1 MTLLVPQLKVRIKII
16 KYNRTLF
23 ITLTYNK
30 DNRNYYVLIYLWY
43 YYCYLFMDNE
53 DFYITDEGYKCFT
66 EKYHLKRGYCCK
78 SNCKH
83 CPYGYN
89 PNID

>member
-1 MTLLVPQLKVRIKII
+1 VKII
-16 KYNRTLF
+16 TASSKGNFFILIAKY
-23 ITLTYNK
+23 K

-53 DFYITDEGYKCFT
+53 DFYITKEGYKCFT
-66 EKYHLKRGYCCK
+66 EKYHLKRGYCCQ

-89 PNID
+89 AKL